1 VSQRAPAFVRL
12 AAAVCAVAVVYGCGE
27 KPAAPAPIDVDAV
40 GVAYVRLVLAL
51 GERDPD
57 SLDSYSGPAAWRADA
72 HAQYRPLGD
81 VQRDAQELI
90 ARIAATLKGS
100 RYSGSRID
108 FLERQLRALVARI
121 DILGGMRRPFAEESR
136 LLFDVDPPPPPDR
149 ARVEAARAE
158 LERIVPGRGDLT
170 RRIAAFQRRFLVA
183 PERLGAV
190 FSRALAECRA
200 VTRHHIRL
208 PDDERVD
215 VEYVADL
222 PWTALTRYLGG
233 HRSRITVN
241 GSAGFTV
248 DDVLQLACH
257 EGYPGHHVIN
267 VLVDDALVQGAH
279 RVELSVE
286 PLFSPQALL
295 SEGAASISPRL
306 AFADEERL
314 GFERATLFGLASI
327 DPRGAETAIE
337 MQRLLAT
344 LDGVRADIAGRY
356 VDGVLE
362 FARAAAALEHDALMP
377 YPDPLLKFL
386 NEFRS
391 YAVTYAR
398 GPELAAAYLDTH
410 APSAQ
415 AEARWLAYVQL
426 VTIPGQAFDRK

>member
-1 VSQRAPAFVRL
+1 VSQRAPVCVRL
-12 AAAVCAVAVVYGCGE
+12 AAAVGAVAVVYGCRE
-27 KPAAPAPIDVDAV
+27 KPAAPVPIDVDGAAA
-40 GVAYVRLVLAL
+40 AYVRLVLAL

-72 HAQYRPLGD
+72 HAEYRPLGD
-81 VQRDAQELI
+81 VQRDARELM
-90 ARIAATLKGS
+90 ARVATLKGS
-100 RYSGSRID
+100 RDSESRID

-121 DILGGMRRPFAEESR
+121 DLLGGMRRPFAEESR

-149 ARVEAARAE
+149 ARVEAARAA
-158 LERIVPGRGDLT
+158 LERVVPGRGDLT
-170 RRIAAFQRRFLVA
+170 RRIAALQRRFVVA
-183 PERLGAV
+183 PERLAAV
-190 FSRALAECRA
+190 FSRALSECRA
-200 VTRHHIRL
+200 VTRHHIML

-222 PWTALTRYLGG
+222 PWTAFTRYLGG

-267 VLVDDALVQGAH
+267 ILVDDALVRGAH

-314 GFERATLFGLASI
+314 ALERATLFGLASV
-327 DPRGAETAIE
+327 DPHGAETAIE
-337 MQRLLAT
+337 MPRRLAT
-344 LDGVRADIAGRY
+344 FDGVRADIAARY

-362 FARAAAALEHDALMP
+362 FARAAARLEHDALMP

-386 NEFRS
+386 NQFRS

-410 APSAQ
+410 APSAE